1 MQAKDYL
8 EQYYGRYDEDGRLEP
23 QHGRVEFI
31 TTMKYIKKY
40 LRPGM
45 RMLEIG
51 AGTGRYSHALAREG
65 YTVDAVELVESNIEI
80 FRKNTKPGEPVNI
93 TQGDAREL
101 AAHAGDT
108 YDITLLLGPM
118 YHLFTR
124 EDQEKALAE
133 AVRVTKP
140 GGVIFAAYCMGDP
153 SIVSYGF
160 ISGNIHQLMGKGMLD
175 EQTFTPHSDPWDIFQ
190 LYRREDIDSLRSPLP
205 VEQLHFISTDGFTN
219 YMRETVDAMD
229 EKTYELYLKYHLT
242 ICERQDMTGWSHHT
256 LDVFRKGQNI
266 SKNAAE

>member
-8 EQYYGRYDEDGRLEP
+8 AQYYGGYDEDGRLLSK
-23 QHGRVEFI
+23 HGMVEFI

-45 RMLEIG
+45 RVLEIG

-65 YTVDAVELVESNIEI
+65 YTVDAVELIESNIEA
-80 FRKNTKPGEPVNI
+80 FKRNTQPGENVTI
-93 TQGDAREL
+93 AQGDARQLDMCGE
-101 AAHAGDT
+101 DT

-124 EDQEKALAE
+124 GDQERALSE

-153 SIVSYGF
+153 SIVAFGF
-160 ISGNIHQLMGKGMLD
+160 IKGNIMELMREGMLD
-175 EQTFTPHSDPWDIFQ
+175 EETFKPHSDPWNIFQ
-190 LYRREDIDSLRSPLP
+190 LYRTEDIDSLRETLP
-205 VEQLHFISTDGFTN
+205 VERLHFIAADGFTQH
-219 YMRETVDAMD
+219 MRETVDAMD
-229 EKTYELYLKYHLT
+229 DETYELYVKYHLA

-256 LDVFRKGQNI
+256 LEVFRKLR
-266 SKNAAE
+266 EL